1 MSEKA
6 NHRFGFSE
14 REYLRGAS
22 LKVRLSE
29 RKSKCYLG
37 FPSAS
42 TFKVLKVSKVLRGF
56 RLDNSGRVARDFI
69 FYCYLCLRIIYIIIH
84 SMGRNKFS
92 QREIEIIGK
101 LLRRKMAG
109 TRFQQKMVRHTLRTT
124 FEFNIADFNIQG
136 KAFGPED
143 LDECVRRG
151 RIQILDDATIEA
163 MKQRHA
169 EKRQRDEAL
178 RQAEAVASGD
188 AVDWQEVQRQWDEYY
203 KNNPEEQP
211 GL

>member
-1 MSEKA
+1 MIKIQVRGIKEPKSIEFYQIRYKLIY
-6 NHRFGFSE
+6 RT
-14 REYLRGAS
+14 YLS
-22 LKVRLSE
+22 
-29 RKSKCYLG
+29 
-37 FPSAS
+37 
-42 TFKVLKVSKVLRGF
+42 
-56 RLDNSGRVARDFI
+56 
-69 FYCYLCLRIIYIIIH
+69 

-151 RIQILDDATIEA
+151 RIQILDDATIDA

-211 GL
+211 SNE